1 MKNMDGNSDHQ
12 LSRQLIN
19 MPWKIKQGAAGC
31 KGFAVVKEGSG
42 ELVGCHPS
50 KSRATAH
57 LRALYS
63 SEADTKKAEEAKKKI
78 L

>member
-1 MKNMDGNSDHQ
+1 
-12 LSRQLIN
+12 
-19 MPWKIKQGAAGC
+19 MPWKIKQGVSGC
-31 KGFAVVKEGSG
+31 KGYAVVKEGTN

-63 SEADTKKAEEAKKKI
+63 SEADMKKAEENKAKRI